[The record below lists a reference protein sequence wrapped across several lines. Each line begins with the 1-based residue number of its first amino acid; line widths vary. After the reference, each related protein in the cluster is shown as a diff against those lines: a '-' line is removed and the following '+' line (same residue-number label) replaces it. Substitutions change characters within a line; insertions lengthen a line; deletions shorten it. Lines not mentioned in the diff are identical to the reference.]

1 MERNTYL
8 CKLKIECYSML
19 NSKFRYPIGIQ
30 TFAEIREG
38 GYIYADKTGYV
49 YSLAQQF
56 KFVFLSRPRRFG
68 KSLLL
73 STMKSYF
80 EGRRDLFESLEAGRL
95 ETQWEQY
102 PVLHISLASAKGGTI
117 ENLNE
122 MVGNKLSWLEDKYD
136 IHNDSKELGR
146 RLENLIKG
154 CHDKFHKNVVVLID
168 EYDAPLLTV
177 MHNPEMLDKMRMAL
191 RAFYAP
197 LKDCDEFLRFVF
209 ITGISKFSQLSI
221 FSELNNLKRITM
233 VPEFS
238 AICGI
243 TEQEL
248 HEQWG
253 DAVAEMAA
261 DMGVSTEEAF
271 RLLKEKYDGYHFAKD
286 MTDVYNPFSLLN
298 ALADRD
304 LQAHWFETGTPTV
317 LVNMLK
323 KFGTDITRLDD
334 SVAASEEFDAPT
346 EQMKSVIPLFYQS
359 GYLTIKD
366 YDRETDTYTL
376 GYPNSEVYQGL
387 MRTLAPY
394 YVWDDTLS
402 TSNSIVDMYRALRKN
417 DLEEMLER
425 LKVFLA
431 SIPYAEGANT
441 EGHFL
446 QLLYVVFS
454 LMGRY
459 LLTEVR
465 TATGRIDVVWQSR
478 TDVYVFELKIDQSAQ
493 KALQQ
498 INEKGYLI
506 PFCYD
511 ERSLHKIGLS
521 FSTKTRTIEEWVIE

>member
-1 MERNTYL
+1 MITR
-8 CKLKIECYSML
+8 
-19 NSKFRYPIGIQ
+19 KFRYPIGIQ
-30 TFAEIREG
+30 TFEEVRKG

-49 YSLAQQF
+49 YRLAQDF

-80 EGRRDLFESLEAGRL
+80 EGRRDLFEGLEAGRL
-95 ETQWEQY
+95 ETEWEQY
-102 PVLHISLASAKGGTI
+102 PVLDISLASAKDGGVDY
-117 ENLNE
+117 
-122 MVGNKLSWLEDKYD
+122 MKLRLGTKLEWLEKKYGIERRD
-136 IHNDSKELGR
+136 DAPGD
-146 RLENLIKG
+146 RLERLIKG
-154 CHDKFHKNVVVLID
+154 CAEKYGKKVVVLID
-168 EYDAPLLTV
+168 EYDAPMLSV
-177 MHNPEMLDKMRMAL
+177 MHKPEQLEEMRLAL

-197 LKDCDEFLRFVF
+197 LKDCDPWLRFVF

-233 VPEFS
+233 VPEYS
-238 AICGI
+238 AVCGI

-253 DAVAEMAA
+253 DAVADMAA
-261 DMGVSTEEAF
+261 DMGISTEEAY
-271 RLLKEKYDGYHFAKD
+271 RQLKEMYDGYHFAED
-286 MTDVYNPFSLLN
+286 LTDIYNPFSLLN
-298 ALADRD
+298 ALVDRRIKD
-304 LQAHWFETGTPTV
+304 HWFETGTPTV
-317 LVNMLK
+317 LVNMLR

-334 SVAASEEFDAPT
+334 SMARSVEFDAPT

-376 GYPNSEVYQGL
+376 GYPNNEVFQGL
-387 MRTLAPY
+387 MDALAPY
-394 YVWDDTLS
+394 YVWDDTLT
-402 TSNSIVDMYRALRKN
+402 TSNSIVEMYRALRKD

-425 LKVFLA
+425 LKSFLA
-431 SIPYAEGANT
+431 SIPYAEGATT
-441 EGHFL
+441 EGHFQ

-465 TATGRIDVVWQSR
+465 TAKGRIDVVWQSR
-478 TDVYVFELKIDQSAQ
+478 TDVYVFELKIDQPAQ

-498 INEKGYLI
+498 IDEKGYLI
-506 PFCYD
+506 PFTFD
-511 ERSLHKIGLS
+511 NRQLHKIGLS
-521 FSTKTRTIEEWVIE
+521 FSTKTRTIEEWVIA